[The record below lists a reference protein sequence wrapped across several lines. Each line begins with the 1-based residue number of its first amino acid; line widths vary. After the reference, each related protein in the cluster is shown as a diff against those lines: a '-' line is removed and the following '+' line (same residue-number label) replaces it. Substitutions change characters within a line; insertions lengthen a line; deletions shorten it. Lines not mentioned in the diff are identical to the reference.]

1 MMLGEADRGQTR
13 RAVPV
18 ALGRR
23 PSRGAVRSRSR
34 SGPAP
39 EGSPRAPAR
48 LGGRR
53 PIAPGGEEAPGQ
65 ENRWDHTR
73 VQQPDC
79 WEAGRRRP
87 TPGLL
92 AGTGEQD
99 DYTGRDFPLSG
110 RLSAWA
116 NEVLVAVPLRGIGF
130 YLDKYLDRAA
140 RRDSGKVRD
149 VSGLGGR

>member
-1 MMLGEADRGQTR
+1 MAPCD
-13 RAVPV
+13 PV
-18 ALGRR
+18 AVQARHPKVAHARRRGWVGDGRSPPAAKKRRGRR
-23 PSRGAVRSRSR
+23 TAGTTPESSNLTAGKRG
-34 SGPAP
+34 GGAP
-39 EGSPRAPAR
+39 P
-48 LGGRR
+48 
-53 PIAPGGEEAPGQ
+53 
-65 ENRWDHTR
+65 
-73 VQQPDC
+73 
-79 WEAGRRRP
+79 
-87 TPGLL
+87 PGLL